1 MGSKQLFRYAVIRY
15 VPDHVRDEAT
25 NLGIVLSPAGGGI
38 STMKMV
44 SHETLRRL
52 CKEGRGQAEMLEMVA
67 SNIAAECRKGVP
79 MERMV
84 KKYIQR
90 IRLSESLPTMAADPV
105 EEVEDLF
112 KRFVSIKDVVSN
124 KGSVLR
130 LIRNHMWNAIK
141 DEGGR
146 KNVEVAGRRGT
157 SVFDF
162 AYTNGSARLIHFVD
176 LASRDGAKSVRLFD
190 WYASDVIDG
199 GRYKAGA
206 FVPVL
211 SCEGGNSP
219 ADEGLAASVG
229 EAAMILER
237 YDVRHLDTK
246 RWRDGIRGIL
256 A

>member
-15 VPDHVRDEAT
+15 VPDHIRDEAT

-44 SHETLRRL
+44 SHGTLRRI

-90 IRLSESLPTMAADPV
+90 IRLSESLPTMADDPV

-112 KRFVSIKDVVSN
+112 KRFVSIKDVASN
-124 KGSVLR
+124 KGPVLR
-130 LIRNHMWNAIK
+130 PIRNHVWNAIRAG
-141 DEGGR
+141 GGR

-157 SVFDF
+157 SKFDF
-162 AYTNGSARLIHFVD
+162 IHTNGSARLVHFVHIRGRQS
-176 LASRDGAKSVRLFD
+176 LRAVRLFD

-199 GRYKAGA
+199 GRYRAES

-211 SCEGGNSP
+211 VCEGGNSP

-246 RWRDGIRGIL
+246 GWRDGIRGIL